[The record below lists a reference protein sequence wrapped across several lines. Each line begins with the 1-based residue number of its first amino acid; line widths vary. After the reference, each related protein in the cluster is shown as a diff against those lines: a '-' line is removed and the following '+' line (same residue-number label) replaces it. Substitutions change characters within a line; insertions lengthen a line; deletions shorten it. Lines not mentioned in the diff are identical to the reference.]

1 MAAIVRVTLSD
12 DLAAF
17 VAESVR
23 DGLFESPEQLVAYAV
38 AQVRTQIALG
48 HTPDVTTPSSTSSLT
63 PLTNQTV
70 DLTRKVFDGPAFMAT
85 LVGKLEARKDAEKKP
100 PQ

>member
-48 HTPDVTTPSSTSSLT
+48 HTPDVTAPSSPSTPT
-63 PLTNQTV
+63 PLTNEAV

-100 PQ
+100 PK